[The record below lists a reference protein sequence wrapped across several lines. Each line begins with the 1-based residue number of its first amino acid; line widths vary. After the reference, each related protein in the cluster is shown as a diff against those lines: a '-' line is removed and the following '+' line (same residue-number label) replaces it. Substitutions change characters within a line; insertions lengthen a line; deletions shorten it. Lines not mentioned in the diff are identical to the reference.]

1 MTFNKVVFDIETTMT
16 ADKIW
21 CIVCKHGDTYY
32 QFKEDRLHRF
42 AELIKQTEEVIGH
55 NIIGFDIPVVN
66 TIFGYDV
73 FANCKVTDTLVLSR
87 LLNPMIE
94 GGHSLRN
101 WGTKLGQNKIHF
113 EQFDYFSEDMLTYCR
128 NDVELTERLY
138 KFLIKKTADFGQS
151 VELEHKVAQ
160 IIQKQHERGFKI
172 NVVEAYELQSKFQ
185 EDMNDLTTK
194 VRQTFPPMKIEEE
207 FIPKSNNKAR
217 GYVKGVPFTKVKYKE
232 FNLGSRQQIAERLM
246 LLGWKPK
253 KKTDKGHVIVDEKVL
268 SEIHNIP
275 EAKLINRFLMLQKR
289 IAQVNSWIEGIKED
303 GRVHGKVITNG
314 TITGRMS
321 HQSPNM
327 AQIPAVY
334 SPYGKECRALWT
346 VNKGYKLVGV
356 DASGLE
362 LRMLAHYMNDERYT
376 HEVVNGDI
384 HRANQAAAGLE
395 SRDKAKTFI
404 YAFIYGAGS
413 KKIGSIIG
421 GSERDGERAK
431 EKFLRAT
438 PSLRSLR
445 EKVERV
451 AQRRWVRG
459 LDQRKIIIRHPHA
472 ALNTLLQGA
481 GAIVMKYALTLL
493 EEYVIRKQIKAFP
506 VVNVHDEFQYEV
518 EESRA
523 EEFGRLAV
531 QSIIDAGKQLN
542 VRCPLNGEY
551 KIGNNWSETH
561 SYDSN
566 RHQAI
571 DF

>member
-1 MTFNKVVFDIETTMT
+1 MT

-21 CIVCKHGDTYY
+21 CIVCKHNDTYY
-32 QFKEDRLHRF
+32 QFKEDKLHRF
-42 AELIKQTEEVIGH
+42 AEFIKQTEEVIGH

-66 TIFGYDV
+66 KIFGYDL
-73 FANCKVTDTLVLSR
+73 FAHCKKTDTLVLSR

-94 GGHSLRN
+94 GGHSLKN

-113 EQFDYFSEDMLTYCR
+113 EQFDFFSEDMLKYCR

-138 KFLIKKTADFGQS
+138 KFLIRKTEGFGQS
-151 VELEHKVAQ
+151 IELEHSVAE

-172 NVVEAYELQSKFQ
+172 DVVNAYELQCKFQ
-185 EDMNDLTTK
+185 EDMNDLTTT
-194 VRQTFPPMKIEEE
+194 VRKTFPPLKVEEE

-268 SEIHNIP
+268 SQIHNIP

-289 IAQVNSWIEGIKED
+289 IAQVSSWIEGIKED

-346 VNKGYKLVGV
+346 VNKGNKLVGV

-362 LRMLAHYMNDERYT
+362 LRMLAHYMNDKDYI

-384 HRANQAAAGLE
+384 HTANQIAAGLE

-413 KKIGSIIG
+413 AKIGSIIG
-421 GSERDGERAK
+421 GSTADGERAK

-445 EKVERV
+445 EKVDRV

-459 LDQRKIIIRHPHA
+459 LDQRKIMIRHPHA
-472 ALNTLLQGA
+472 ALNSLLQGA

-493 EEYVIRKQIKAFP
+493 EKYVTIKQIKASP

-518 EESRA
+518 EERRA
-523 EEFGRLAV
+523 DEFGRLAV

-561 SYDSN
+561 
-566 RHQAI
+566 
-571 DF
+571 

>member
-94 GGHSLRN
+94 GGHSLKN

-113 EQFDYFSEDMLTYCR
+113 EQFDFFSEDMLTYCR

-138 KFLIKKTADFGQS
+138 KFLINKTKDFGMS
-151 VELEHKVAQ
+151 IELEHKVAQ

-185 EDMNDLTTK
+185 EDMNNLTSK
-194 VRQTFPPMKIEEE
+194 VRETFPPLKIEEE

-232 FNLGSRQQIAERLM
+232 FNLGSRQQIAERLVM
-246 LLGWKPK
+246 LGWKPK
-253 KKTDKGHVIVDEKVL
+253 KKTDKGHIIVDEKVL

-275 EAKLINRFLMLQKR
+275 EAKLINRYLMLQKR
-289 IAQVNSWIEGIKED
+289 IAQVNSWIEAIKED

-334 SPYGKECRALWT
+334 SPYVKECRALWT

-362 LRMLAHYMNDERYT
+362 LRMLAHYMNDKDYIY
-376 HEVVNGDI
+376 EVVNGDI
-384 HRANQAAAGLE
+384 HTANQNAAGLE

-421 GSERDGERAK
+421 GSERDGERTK

-481 GAIVMKYALTLL
+481 GAIVMKYALTIL
-493 EEYVIRKQIKAFP
+493 EQYVINKRIKAFP

-561 SYDSN
+561 
-566 RHQAI
+566 
-571 DF
+571 

>member
-94 GGHSLRN
+94 GGHSLKN

-113 EQFDYFSEDMLTYCR
+113 EQFDFFSEDMLTYCR

-138 KFLIKKTADFGQS
+138 KFLINKTKDFGMS
-151 VELEHKVAQ
+151 IELEHKVAQ

-185 EDMNDLTTK
+185 EDMNNLTSK
-194 VRQTFPPMKIEEE
+194 VRETFPPLKIEEE

-232 FNLGSRQQIAERLM
+232 FNLGSRQQIAERLVM
-246 LLGWKPK
+246 LGWKPK
-253 KKTDKGHVIVDEKVL
+253 KKTDKGHIIVDEKVL

-275 EAKLINRFLMLQKR
+275 EAKLINRYLMLQKR
-289 IAQVNSWIEGIKED
+289 IAQVNSWIEAIKED

-362 LRMLAHYMNDERYT
+362 LRMLAHYMNDKDYIY
-376 HEVVNGDI
+376 EVVNGDI
-384 HRANQAAAGLE
+384 HTANQNAAGLE

-421 GSERDGERAK
+421 GSERDGERTK

-481 GAIVMKYALTLL
+481 GAIVMKYALTIL
-493 EEYVIRKQIKAFP
+493 EQYVINKQIKAFP

-518 EESRA
+518 EQSRA

-561 SYDSN
+561 
-566 RHQAI
+566 
-571 DF
+571 

>member
-94 GGHSLRN
+94 GGHSLKN

-138 KFLIKKTADFGQS
+138 KFLINKTKDFGMS
-151 VELEHKVAQ
+151 IELEHKVAQ

-194 VRQTFPPMKIEEE
+194 VRQTFPPMKVEEE

-384 HRANQAAAGLE
+384 HTANQTAAGLE

-413 KKIGSIIG
+413 AKIGSIIG
-421 GSERDGERAK
+421 GSTADGERAK

-459 LDQRKIIIRHPHA
+459 LDQRKIIIRYPHA

-481 GAIVMKYALTLL
+481 GSCVMKYALTLL

-561 SYDSN
+561 
-566 RHQAI
+566 
-571 DF
+571 

>member
-42 AELIKQTEEVIGH
+42 AELIKQTDEVIGH

-66 TIFGYDV
+66 TIFGYDL

-87 LLNPMIE
+87 LLNPMID

-138 KFLIKKTADFGQS
+138 KFLISKTKDFGQS
-151 VELEHKVAQ
+151 IELEHRVAQ

-561 SYDSN
+561 
-566 RHQAI
+566 
-571 DF
+571 

>member
-1 MTFNKVVFDIETTMT
+1 
-16 ADKIW
+16 
-21 CIVCKHGDTYY
+21 
-32 QFKEDRLHRF
+32 
-42 AELIKQTEEVIGH
+42 
-55 NIIGFDIPVVN
+55 
-66 TIFGYDV
+66 
-73 FANCKVTDTLVLSR
+73 
-87 LLNPMIE
+87 MIE
-94 GGHSLRN
+94 GGHSLKN

-138 KFLIKKTADFGQS
+138 KFLINKTKDFGMS
-151 VELEHKVAQ
+151 IELEHKVAQ

-194 VRQTFPPMKIEEE
+194 VRQTFPPIKIEEE

-268 SEIHNIP
+268 SQIHNIP
-275 EAKLINRFLMLQKR
+275 EAKLINRYLMLQKR
-289 IAQVNSWIEGIKED
+289 IAQVNSWIEAIKED

-362 LRMLAHYMNDERYT
+362 LRMLAHYMNDKDYIY
-376 HEVVNGDI
+376 EVVNGDI

-481 GAIVMKYALTLL
+481 GAIVMKCALTLL
-493 EEYVIRKQIKAFP
+493 DNYVINKRIKAFP

-518 EESRA
+518 EESKA
-523 EEFGRLAV
+523 EEFGILAV

-542 VRCPLNGEY
+542 VRCPLNGKY

-561 SYDSN
+561 
-566 RHQAI
+566 
-571 DF
+571 

>member
-138 KFLIKKTADFGQS
+138 KFLISKTKDFGQS
-151 VELEHKVAQ
+151 IELEHRVAQ

-362 LRMLAHYMNDERYT
+362 LRMLAHYMNDKDYT

-384 HRANQAAAGLE
+384 HTANQTAAGLE

-561 SYDSN
+561 
-566 RHQAI
+566 
-571 DF
+571 

>member
-94 GGHSLRN
+94 GGHSLKN

-138 KFLIKKTADFGQS
+138 KFLINKTKDFGMS
-151 VELEHKVAQ
+151 IELEHKVAQ

-362 LRMLAHYMNDERYT
+362 LRMLAHYMNDKDYIY
-376 HEVVNGDI
+376 EVVNGDI
-384 HRANQAAAGLE
+384 HTANQNAAGLE

-413 KKIGSIIG
+413 AKIGSIIG
-421 GSERDGERAK
+421 GSTADGERAK

-493 EEYVIRKQIKAFP
+493 EQYVINKQIKAFP

-531 QSIIDAGKQLN
+531 QSIIDAGKKLN
-542 VRCPLNGEY
+542 IRCPLNGEY

-561 SYDSN
+561 
-566 RHQAI
+566 
-571 DF
+571 

>member
-1 MTFNKVVFDIETTMT
+1 MTFNKVIFDIETTMT

-32 QFKEDRLHRF
+32 QFREDKLHRF
-42 AELIKQTEEVIGH
+42 EDFIKQTDEVIGH
-55 NIIGFDIPVVN
+55 NILGFDIPVIN
-66 TIFGYDV
+66 KIFGYDL
-73 FANCKVTDTLVLSR
+73 FANCKKTDTLVLSR

-94 GGHSLRN
+94 GGHSLKN
-101 WGTKLGQNKIHF
+101 WGTKLGHNKIHF
-113 EQFDYFSEDMLTYCR
+113 EQFDFFTEEMLTYCR

-138 KFLIKKTADFGQS
+138 KFLINKTKDFGQS
-151 VELEHKVAQ
+151 IELEHKVAE
-160 IIQKQHERGFKI
+160 IIQKQHDRGFKI
-172 NVVEAYELQSKFQ
+172 NVIDAYELQCKFQ
-185 EDMNDLTTK
+185 EDMNDLTSK
-194 VRQTFPPMKIEEE
+194 VRETFPPLKIETE

-232 FNLGSRQQIAERLM
+232 FNLGSRQQIAERLVM
-246 LLGWKPK
+246 LGWKPK
-253 KKTDKGHVIVDEKVL
+253 KKTDKGHIIVDEKVL

-275 EAKLINRFLMLQKR
+275 EAKLINRYLMLQKR
-289 IAQVNSWIEGIKED
+289 IAQVSSWIEAIKED

-362 LRMLAHYMNDERYT
+362 LRMLAHYMNDKDYI

-384 HRANQAAAGLE
+384 HTTNQVAAGLG
-395 SRDKAKTFI
+395 SRDESKTFI

-421 GSERDGERAK
+421 GSERDGERIK

-438 PSLRSLR
+438 PSLRHLR
-445 EKVERV
+445 EKVERI

-459 LDQRKIIIRHPHA
+459 LDQRKIIIRYPHA

-481 GAIVMKYALTLL
+481 GATVMKYALTLL
-493 EEYVIRKQIKAFP
+493 DEYVIRKQIKAFP

-518 EESRA
+518 EEGRVN
-523 EEFGRLAV
+523 EFGRLAV

-542 VRCPLNGEY
+542 VRCPLNGKY

-561 SYDSN
+561 
-566 RHQAI
+566 
-571 DF
+571 

>member
-1 MTFNKVVFDIETTMT
+1 MKFKQVVFDIETTMT
-16 ADKIW
+16 ADKVW
-21 CIVCKHGDTYY
+21 CIVCKHGDNYY
-32 QFKEDRLHRF
+32 QFKDGKNLHRF
-42 AELIKQTEEVIGH
+42 EEFAKQTEEFIGH
-55 NIIGFDIPVVN
+55 NIIGFDVPVLN
-66 TIFGYDV
+66 KFFGNDIFKH
-73 FANCKVTDTLVLSR
+73 CKITDTLVLSR
-87 LLNPMIE
+87 LFNPILE
-94 GGHSLRN
+94 GGHSLKN
-101 WGTKLGQNKIHF
+101 WGKKLGQNKIQF
-113 EQFDYFSEDMLTYCR
+113 EQFDFLTEDMLTYCR
-128 NDVELTERLY
+128 NDVALTEKLY
-138 KFLIKKTADFGQS
+138 NFLRRKMTDFGES
-151 VELEHKVAQ
+151 IELEHKTAT
-160 IIQKQHERGFKI
+160 IIQKQHELGFKLDI
-172 NVVEAYELQSKFQ
+172 VEAYGLQSLFQ
-185 EDMNDLTTK
+185 EEMNRLTTE
-194 VRQTFPPMKIEEE
+194 VRKSFPPLKIEEE

-217 GYVKGVPFTKVKYKE
+217 GYVKGVPFTKVSFKE
-232 FNLGSRQQIAERLM
+232 FNLGSRQQIAERLIM
-246 LLGWKPK
+246 LGWKPK
-253 KKTDKGHVIVDEKVL
+253 KKTDKGQVIVDEKVL

-289 IAQVNSWIEGIKED
+289 IAQVSSWIEAVRED
-303 GRVHGKVITNG
+303 GRVHGRVITNG

-334 SPYGKECRALWT
+334 SPYGKECRALWI

-362 LRMLAHYMNDERYT
+362 LRMLAHYMNDERYI

-384 HRANQAAAGLE
+384 HTANQVAAGLE

-413 KKIGSIIG
+413 AKIGSIIG
-421 GSERDGERAK
+421 GTQRDGERAK

-451 AQRRWVRG
+451 AERRYVKG
-459 LDQRKIIIRHPHA
+459 LDGRKIIIRHAHA

-481 GAIVMKYALTLL
+481 GAIVMKKALTLL
-493 EEYVIRKQIKAFP
+493 DEYVKIKQIKAFP

-518 EESRA
+518 EESRVH
-523 EEFGRLAV
+523 EFGKLAV
-531 QSIIDAGKQLN
+531 QSIVDAGTLLK

-561 SYDSN
+561 
-566 RHQAI
+566 
-571 DF
+571 